1 VEGGVRFQWG
11 RTTITTWSG
20 WQAKGFDAQGY
31 NANPLITGAFGGGPN
46 AYLLQAGSPAINH
59 ARIVTEALRG
69 MGTRDYFGTV
79 TPQGGAYDIGAA
91 ERP

>member
-1 VEGGVRFQWG
+1 MEIFRFHW
-11 RTTITTWSG
+11 I
-20 WQAKGFDAQGY
+20 ACY

-46 AYLLQAGSPAINH
+46 AYLLQAGSSAINH
-59 ARIVTEALRG
+59 ARVVTEALRG

-79 TPQGGAYDIGAA
+79 TPQGGVYDIGAA